1 MKTILSL
8 LLVCLCLS
16 SFGQV
21 TNRFAFPA
29 LAGLRLREA
38 NITPGTNDS
47 GNSPMYGIAANYYDQ
62 DYYWTNA
69 AGPSGDEWDHWIV
82 PQVLAAKAAGAN
94 CVRLMWDATAF
105 VGDSTHHGA
114 AAWIG
119 TNTYSGMTNEIGM
132 LASLCQ
138 SNGMYLYP
146 SCTESRVLDVAG
158 TPTNILAMYI
168 SNFCAAAVSYPN
180 VFAIDV
186 VQEAD
191 GTANNT
197 NSFVAK
203 DCNLWISAA
212 HAGMT
217 AAGRTVPV
225 TCSLN
230 GAGNAGDLNL
240 VNRWQAYNLA
250 AAGVDFLDVHSYYQ
264 YSIQDFY
271 QSVTNRWGLPIVFAE
286 TGINMNGIYGSGSD
300 NESTHPYGS
309 ELRQDFFFAA
319 AQATAQQPYFQLT
332 GVWAIAPN
340 WLTNEEDWGLYGGA
354 QSSTF
359 ALTNS
364 RDQLR
369 NFAMFPTNVQP
380 ANYSWSVCCTG
391 VNTSALNYNHYTRYA
406 VGSGMLDVSSNYF
419 SPGNGVWQRQNNLV
433 QSTGGT
439 NTWNGYADGCQVLW
453 QTSLPN
459 TLGQTVQFDIPPVTY
474 NSLQRYLNYVVWEV
488 VLRGQAAG
496 DYYVLELTSDVSG
509 TYDNSLALVVH
520 TSIGQN
526 DKMTNIQYGSALDLT
541 KWWRVTATAST
552 NSNPTTITCTVSNMT
567 SGVAMSPPLVYSG
580 SDANIQSPGGMGL
593 CAYLGIPNYTNIIF
607 TAISDT
613 VPTVSTPPSGTTN
626 GTSVAL
632 SWPAASM
639 GSGTINYTPQYVVT
653 DFTTNFPS
661 VNTWTSAAQ
670 TTGTSETITGVPANT
685 NVIFRVMTS
694 DSTGATNYSPW
705 QVISTGGAGSAPAPM
720 YLPFRLY

>member
-8 LLVCLCLS
+8 LLICLCLS

-29 LAGLRLREA
+29 LGGLRLREA

-47 GNSPMYGIAANYYDQ
+47 GNSALYGVPANYYDQ

-105 VGDSTHHGA
+105 IGDSTHHGA
-114 AAWIG
+114 AAWLG

-230 GAGNAGDLNL
+230 GAANAGDLNL

-319 AQATAQQPYFQLT
+319 AQAVAQQPYYQLA

-354 QSSTF
+354 QSSTY

-369 NFAMFPTNVQP
+369 NFAAFPTNVMP
-380 ANYSWSVCCTG
+380 VNYSWFVVCTG
-391 VNTSALNYNHYTRYA
+391 ANTYAANYMKFSRYA
-406 VGSGMLDVSSNYF
+406 IGSGMMDSSTNFYVAT
-419 SPGNGVWQRQNNLV
+419 NGVWQRQNNLV
-433 QSTGGT
+433 QSQGNT
-439 NTWNGYADGCQVLW
+439 NIFFQYTDGSQVLW
-453 QTSLPN
+453 QTALPN
-459 TLGQTVQFDIPPVTY
+459 TLGQTVQFDVPPQ
-474 NSLQRYLNYVVWEV
+474 SLGVQQRYLSYATWEA
-488 VLRGQAAG
+488 VLRGQADG
-496 DYYVLELTSDVSG
+496 SCYLVEYVSDTNG
-509 TYDNSLALVVH
+509 TYDNSLTISVH
-520 TSIGQN
+520 TGIGQT
-526 DKMTNIQYGSALDLT
+526 DAKTNILYGSALDLT

-552 NSNPTTITCTVSNMT
+552 NANPTTITVTVSNMT
-567 SGVAMSPPLVYSG
+567 SGVVMSPSLVYSG
-580 SDANIQSPGGMGL
+580 SDAGLQNPGGMGL
-593 CAYLGIPNYTNIIF
+593 CAYQGIPNYTNIIF
-607 TAISDT
+607 TAISDQ
-613 VPTVSTPPSGTTN
+613 VPTVSAPPSGTTN

-632 SWPAASM
+632 SWPIASM
-639 GSGTINYTPQYVVT
+639 GSGTVTYRPQYVVA
-653 DFTTNFPS
+653 DWSTNFPS
-661 VNTWTSAAQ
+661 TGSWTSAAP
-670 TTGTSETITGVPANT
+670 TTSTSETVTGVPAGT
-685 NVIFRVMTS
+685 NVIFRVMSVDATS
-694 DSTGATNYSPW
+694 ATNYSPW
-705 QVISTGGAGSAPAPM
+705 QVIGTGSAGATTPV
-720 YLPFRLY
+720 YIPFRLY